1 MRPQDTQIGKIA
13 EQIKLAML
21 AHTPIVYIPTN
32 QLELIQDL
40 LFGEGTRNALMP
52 RVRYDANENATIVIP
67 AGEFGAREET
77 GEFKPISDNYIFEPS
92 EDFYYHEPAIFV
104 KRATSWKDV
113 ISYARKFI
121 SLSIGLKSSS
131 YPDPQDTYRLS
142 HSVFIII
149 MPQEETV
156 PADLAPYVEQITV
169 DPLTDEEISQI
180 IENELL
186 EQEIILC
193 DEESMDYLIVNLR
206 GFSNYKIRQ
215 IINKSLVSELITCD
229 GTIRE
234 DSIRTLIRAEKK
246 QLLEKSIGLNWEST
260 AGQDASAMGG
270 IIKWI
275 SDRSSVFNDITE
287 AKNKG
292 IDIPKGIL
300 VSGIPGSG
308 KSLIARQIAR
318 IFNNCPLISL
328 DMGALRG
335 GIQGESEHNM
345 INALKTAESMAPCV
359 LWIDEIEKA
368 FSGTSGS
375 SESDAGVGLRMFGKF
390 LTWLQEKKEACFVFA
405 TANDITN
412 LPPELFRS
420 ERFDKKFFTFMP
432 TFSECCEI
440 FAKNI
445 EAQNKAY
452 NSVNSTR
459 LLFEKT
465 LAKKDTWK
473 EILNDECCVDDVQLC
488 DTGKWDPRTL
498 NGKARPQN
506 KLLTGADI
514 SAIIKEAKILSKDTG
529 EKDYVFSEK
538 DILVAVKEVIKS
550 FKPYGETNLGS
561 IVTCFQKLYENQFSP
576 ASTECIINFEAYD
589 DEMRRYAPKKYL
601 GAKYDEVLYNTIVG
615 AINRD
620 SLSK

>member
-21 AHTPIVYIPTN
+21 AHIPIVYIPTN
-32 QLELIQDL
+32 QLELVQEL
-40 LFGEGTRNALMP
+40 LYGEDTCNALMP

-67 AGEFGAREET
+67 AGEFSANKEN
-77 GEFKPISDNYIFEPS
+77 GEFQAIRDNFIFEPTVNF
-92 EDFYYHEPAIFV
+92 DCDDPAIFV
-104 KRATSWKDV
+104 KYVTIWKDV

-121 SLSIGLKSSS
+121 SLSIGLKSSD
-131 YPDPQDTYRLS
+131 YPNPQDTYRLS
-142 HSVFIII
+142 HSLFIII

-156 PADLAPYVEQITV
+156 PADLAPYVEQITI
-169 DPLTDEEISQI
+169 DPLTDEEITQI
-180 IENELL
+180 IEKELL
-186 EQEIILC
+186 EQEISC
-193 DEESMDYLIVNLR
+193 DVRSMDYLVVNLR
-206 GFSNYKIRQ
+206 GFSKYKIRQ
-215 IINKSLVSELITCD
+215 IINKSLVSELITFD

-260 AGQDASAMGG
+260 EGQEASAMGE
-270 IIKWI
+270 IMEWI
-275 SDRSSVFNDITE
+275 SKRSSVFNDITE

-308 KSLIARQIAR
+308 KSLMARQIAR
-318 IFNNCPLISL
+318 EFKNCPLISL

-368 FSGTSGS
+368 FSGTSSS
-375 SESDAGVGLRMFGKF
+375 SESDGGVGLRMFGKF

-405 TANDITN
+405 TANDITK

-432 TFSECCEI
+432 AFSECCEI
-440 FAKNI
+440 FARNI
-445 EAQNKAY
+445 KAQNNAY
-452 NSVNSTR
+452 KTVNPNR
-459 LLFEKT
+459 ALFENS
-465 LAKKDTWK
+465 LAKVDTWK
-473 EILNDECCVDDVQLC
+473 NVLNDECCIDYVQLC
-488 DTGKWDPRTL
+488 DTGTWDPCTL
-498 NGKARPQN
+498 RGKARPRN

-514 SAIIKEAKILSKDTG
+514 SAIIKEAKILSEDSG
-529 EKDYVFSEK
+529 EKLYVFSEK
-538 DILVAVKEVIKS
+538 DILANVKKVIKS

-576 ASTECIINFEAYD
+576 ASAECIIDFDSYD
-589 DEMRRYAPKKYL
+589 DETKTYTPKKFSW
-601 GAKYDEVLYNTIVG
+601 ANRYDEILYNTIVG

-620 SLSK
+620 PISK